1 MKLNLYISVIRGD
14 EVVHIINGEKTM
26 FFGTIA
32 NSYSDLPEEF
42 LNTAKVIDVYSGF
55 GGLVIEAVVD

>member
-26 FFGTIA
+26 FYGVIRNA
-32 NSYSDLPEEF
+32 YSELPEEY
-42 LNTAKVIDVYSGF
+42 LNNANVIDVYSGF
-55 GGLVIEAVVD
+55 GGLCIEAVA

>member
-26 FFGTIA
+26 FFGELNNA
-32 NSYSDLPEEF
+32 YSELPEDY
-42 LNTAKVIDVYSGF
+42 LNTAKVIDVFSGF
-55 GGLVIEAVVD
+55 DGLVIEAVL